1 MINGMWTADRRVFL
15 DANGKAVD
23 EKDPSK
29 VELLIAP
36 GQKMEMAKAVEL
48 GLVEQPVEPKAK
60 GKAPAANADLKAA
73 ESRIKELEAEV
84 ETLTKENADLKA
96 EKPAEEAKPEAEK
109 AEDQASD
116 KAEKQASDKA
126 VTPDKNK

>member
-15 DANGKAVD
+15 DANGKAVG

-36 GQKMEMAKAVEL
+36 GQQMEMAKAVAL
-48 GLVEQPVEPKAK
+48 GLVKLPEPKA
-60 GKAPAANADLKAA
+60 
-73 ESRIKELEAEV
+73 
-84 ETLTKENADLKA
+84 
-96 EKPAEEAKPEAEK
+96 EK
-109 AEDQASD
+109 ATAT

-126 VTPDKNK
+126 VAPDKNK